1 MILRIVCFILLFFG
15 HLLLFSPIITVLKW
29 IPLVGYLLGAMVQLA
44 AVLFCLVYVP
54 FLQFTI
60 TAVAMVF
67 YRPLLGAFLF
77 AISAVLLGAMF
88 LVQGSGADGMP

>member
-1 MILRIVCFILLFFG
+1 
-15 HLLLFSPIITVLKW
+15 VLKW
-29 IPLVGYLLGAMVQLA
+29 VPLVGYFLSAIVQFA
-44 AVLFCLVYVP
+44 ALLFCLVYVP

-88 LVQGSGADGMP
+88 LVQGSGTDGMPPPV